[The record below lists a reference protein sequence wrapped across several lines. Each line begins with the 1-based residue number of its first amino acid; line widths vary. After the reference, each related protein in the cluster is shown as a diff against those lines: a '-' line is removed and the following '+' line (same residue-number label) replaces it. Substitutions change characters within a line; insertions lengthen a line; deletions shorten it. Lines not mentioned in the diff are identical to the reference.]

1 MSKPRVLS
9 GVQPSGNLHIG
20 NYLGAIRNWAA
31 EQDQFENYFCVVDH
45 HAITVPQDPD
55 ELRRRTISLTNAYLA
70 AGLDPNKVTIFIQSH
85 VPEHTELAWI
95 LNTFTYFGELRRMTQ
110 FKEKAGKRQEEV
122 NVGLFDYPV
131 LQAADIVLYD
141 ANFVPVGE
149 DQRQHVELTRDIAQR
164 VNYRLGEG
172 TLVVPEPLIK
182 VEGARIMGL
191 DDPTKKMSKSAPTP
205 RNYIALTDDPDTIRQ
220 KMRAAVTD
228 SGTEIRAAEDKP
240 ALTNLLTIYSL
251 FTGLPLAEIEARYA
265 GKGYSDLKRDLAE
278 VIIEGLAPFQER
290 MAELE
295 ANPDYTV
302 SVLREGAARAQAQA
316 STVLNRVKER
326 MGYVLPF
333 TQPASTLAR

>member
-1 MSKPRVLS
+1 MGARKEGGDSLQARWYHVGYSPASGKGAGVFVFQASEVFVQEGASDMSKPRVLS

-131 LQAADIVLYD
+131 LQAADIVLYK
-141 ANFVPVGE
+141 ASLVPVGK
-149 DQRQHVELTRDIAQR
+149 DQKQHLEMTRDMAIKFNEA
-164 VNYRLGEG
+164 YGE
-172 TLVVPEPLIK
+172 TLVVPEPVIRED
-182 VEGARIMGL
+182 VAVIPGL
-191 DDPTKKMSKSAPTP
+191 DGQKMSKSYGNTIEIFGDEKALRKKIMGIVMDSRTP
-205 RNYIALTDDPDTIRQ
+205 AEIALMKTLKHALDPQ
-220 KMRAAVTD
+220 
-228 SGTEIRAAEDKP
+228 
-240 ALTNLLTIYSL
+240 NLLN
-251 FTGLPLAEIEARYA
+251 P
-265 GKGYSDLKRDLAE
+265 GK
-278 VIIEGLAPFQER
+278 
-290 MAELE
+290 
-295 ANPDYTV
+295 
-302 SVLREGAARAQAQA
+302 VL
-316 STVLNRVKER
+316 
-326 MGYVLPF
+326 
-333 TQPASTLAR
+333 

>member
-20 NYLGAIRNWAA
+20 NYLGAIKNWAA
-31 EQDQFENYFCVVDH
+31 NQTEFENFFCVVDH
-45 HAITVPQDPD
+45 HAITIPQDPA
-55 ELRRRTISLTNAYLA
+55 ELKARTIGLANAYLA
-70 AGLDPNKVTIFIQSH
+70 AGLDPNQVTIYIQSH
-85 VPEHTELAWI
+85 VPQHTELAWI
-95 LNTFTYFGELRRMTQ
+95 LNTFCYFGELRRMTQ
-110 FKEKAGKRQEEV
+110 FKEKAGKKQEEV

-141 ANFVPVGE
+141 ADFVPVGE
-149 DQRQHVELTRDIAQR
+149 DQRQHIELTRDIANR

-172 TLVVPEPLIK
+172 TLVPPEPLIK
-182 VEGARIMGL
+182 AEGARIMGL

-205 RNYIALTDDPDTIRQ
+205 RNSIALNDDADSIRQ
-220 KMRAAVTD
+220 TLRAAVTD
-228 SGTEIRAAEDKP
+228 SGTEVRGGEGKP

-251 FTGLPLAEIEARYA
+251 MSDTPVAVIEDRYA
-265 GKGYSDLKRDLAE
+265 GKGYADFKRDLTD
-278 VIIEGLAPFQER
+278 VVIEGLAPFQR
-290 MAELE
+290 RLSELE

-302 SVLREGAARAQAQA
+302 SVLRDGAERAKAQA

-333 TQPASTLAR
+333 ERSAS